1 LIAFRTANKIDNLVS
16 SRDTV
21 QQGLSKI
28 TADILNFENQES
40 QLVEWEKILVA
51 VQKEPETF
59 GALSAGIPRAE
70 DITREYN
77 AFQDADG
84 KYHKLTVAFTD
95 NHPDVIAEKKN
106 LEISKQRFLD
116 AVARARQAGSSTL
129 AVVRSQLAKL
139 RAKSSDLSK
148 ELESLGQRIGIA
160 ETRLKNLQDS
170 LDLQTNQLK
179 SLKLNESEARFQA
192 EQNSEMVR
200 LGRRANPSDN
210 PVLPNPLFIF
220 GAGIVVSVGLG
231 FVFVLVLDN
240 LEDTVVNLSD
250 IEVRLALKVLAV
262 LPHVRKK
269 KRAEVAKTLISD
281 AYSQFAES
289 VAGLRNLLDSPRYE
303 ALSKCMLFIS
313 TQPGEGKTITS
324 TSMAIAYAKAGK
336 KVLHVDFD
344 MRRPRIAKIWGIEL
358 SKEKSFSHVLAANS
372 GGTIDFSKLAT
383 SISEVEN
390 LDIICSLSPDGISP
404 ANILGSSV
412 IVEFFNW
419 ARVVYDKI
427 IVDSPPFGVVGD
439 VVSLGVAVDSVLI
452 MCCPDRTHFRPIQY
466 CSRSLTEAGANIL
479 GVIVNDVELSNSAA
493 FSLST
498 GGRGYA
504 YSKYGYSKYGYGYGA
519 QKPKKKQKEQPP
531 GEDSEEVAPPVA
543 LDGDDDSDFGSSHS
557 EFIDEE

>member
-1 LIAFRTANKIDNLVS
+1 
-16 SRDTV
+16 
-21 QQGLSKI
+21 
-28 TADILNFENQES
+28 
-40 QLVEWEKILVA
+40 
-51 VQKEPETF
+51 
-59 GALSAGIPRAE
+59 
-70 DITREYN
+70 
-77 AFQDADG
+77 
-84 KYHKLTVAFTD
+84 
-95 NHPDVIAEKKN
+95 
-106 LEISKQRFLD
+106 
-116 AVARARQAGSSTL
+116 
-129 AVVRSQLAKL
+129 
-139 RAKSSDLSK
+139 
-148 ELESLGQRIGIA
+148 
-160 ETRLKNLQDS
+160 
-170 LDLQTNQLK
+170 
-179 SLKLNESEARFQA
+179 
-192 EQNSEMVR
+192 
-200 LGRRANPSDN
+200 
-210 PVLPNPLFIF
+210 
-220 GAGIVVSVGLG
+220 
-231 FVFVLVLDN
+231 
-240 LEDTVVNLSD
+240 
-250 IEVRLALKVLAV
+250 
-262 LPHVRKK
+262 
-269 KRAEVAKTLISD
+269 
-281 AYSQFAES
+281 
-289 VAGLRNLLDSPRYE
+289 
-303 ALSKCMLFIS
+303 MLFIS

-358 SKEKSFSHVLAANS
+358 SKEKSFSHVLASNS

-390 LDIICSLSPDGISP
+390 LDIICSLSPDGIFP

-498 GGRGYA
+498 GGRGYG

-531 GEDSEEVAPPVA
+531 SEDSEEVAPPVA